1 MAEPPDRQER
11 PVNPS
16 SARGAIT
23 DALSA
28 AGRDGRD
35 VFDELLPLV
44 YDELRQMAH
53 RHLARERRQRTLNTT
68 GLVHEAY
75 LKLVDQSRVPVK
87 SRGYFFA
94 AVARAMRQVLVDAAR
109 RRGRFKRGGGEAPL
123 NLDDFQV
130 AVDDFAAELRDVDEA
145 LERLATQFPR
155 QARVVECRFFGGL
168 SVEETA
174 EALEL
179 APRTVKRDWALARA
193 WLYRE
198 LQTKPVM

>member
-1 MAEPPDRQER
+1 M
-11 PVNPS
+11 S
-16 SARGAIT
+16 GARNAVT
-23 DALSA
+23 DVLSA
-28 AGRDGRD
+28 AQRDGRD
-35 VFDELLPLV
+35 VFEELLPIV

-75 LKLVDQSRVPVK
+75 LKLVDHSQAPVK

-130 AVDDFAAELRDVDEA
+130 AVDDFAAGLRDLDEA
-145 LERLATQFPR
+145 LDRLAIRFPR

-179 APRTVKRDWALARA
+179 APRTVKRDWSLARA

-198 LQTKPVM
+198 LRRTLA